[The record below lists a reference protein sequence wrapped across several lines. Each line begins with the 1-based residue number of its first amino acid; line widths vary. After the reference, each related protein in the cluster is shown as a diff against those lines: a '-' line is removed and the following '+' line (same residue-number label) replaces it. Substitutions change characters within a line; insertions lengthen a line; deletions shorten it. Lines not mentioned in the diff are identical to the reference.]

1 MRRLATIL
9 ILALT
14 TATLAQGCAQH
25 EADNPNVA
33 RFAWFEYT
41 GADAV
46 FDRTIADDEYLNPIL
61 AGYYPDPS
69 VVRVGNDFYMVNST
83 FGFFPGIPVFH
94 SRDLVNWQQLGNAV
108 DRPDML
114 PYDGI
119 HLGRHGVY
127 AATIE
132 HHDSTFYI
140 INTCVGCGGNFVL
153 TASDPA
159 GPWSDPTWLPHIQGI
174 DPSLFFDDD
183 GKVYVVHH
191 GDPENKRYDAHTAIY
206 VMEIDPET
214 FAARSDDVMLVDGGD
229 DYPWNTD
236 WIEGPHI
243 YKIDGEYLL
252 SAPGGG
258 TGYFHQQLMF
268 RADDPFG
275 PFEPWK
281 DNPSLTQFGLPVDRP
296 DPVTATGHGDI
307 FQDATGDWWAVF
319 LGTRVFDLSPSNSD
333 PGSFLTGRETFLLP
347 VRWQDGW
354 PVILDK
360 GLPVPYVVKGPR
372 LPRSS
377 PPRIPTTGNFT
388 IREEFDDPRLDFQ
401 WLHIRAPRETW
412 WQTGDGELAIEPRS
426 DLVGDPGQ
434 PSFVGRRLQHMTAT
448 WTTRLNFDP
457 QVPGEEA
464 GLLAIQNDDHYYAF
478 GVCLTEDGV
487 TTLRVRRRANGTEP
501 ARGVILYEEAID
513 LPADRSVLLRMG
525 VDRADL
531 DFSFSVDG
539 DTYEIVLDDADA
551 RVLST
556 AVAGGF
562 TGAVIGMY
570 AEREPLA
577 SD

>member
-1 MRRLATIL
+1 MWRQAITLSLL
-9 ILALT
+9 IMMLALGSACARPEASAAT
-14 TATLAQGCAQH
+14 T
-25 EADNPNVA
+25 A

-46 FDRTIADDEYLNPIL
+46 FDTALSDDEYRNPIL

-69 VVRVGNDFYMVNST
+69 VVRVGPDFYMVNST
-83 FGFFPGIPVFH
+83 FGFFPGIPVFR
-94 SRDLVNWQQLGNAV
+94 SRDLVNWEQIGNAV
-108 DRPDML
+108 DRPDMM

-119 HLGRHGVY
+119 HLGYHGVY

-132 HHDSTFYI
+132 YQDGTFYI
-140 INTCVGCGGNFVL
+140 MNTCVGCGGNFVL
-153 TASDPA
+153 RASDPA
-159 GPWSDPTWLPHIQGI
+159 GPWSDPIWLPHIQGI

-191 GDPENKRYDAHTAIY
+191 GDPEDKRYDEHTAIY
-206 VMEIDPET
+206 IMEVDPET

-236 WIEGPHI
+236 WIEGPHL
-243 YKIDGEYLL
+243 YKIDDNYLL

-275 PFEPWK
+275 PFRPWE
-281 DNPSLTQFGLPVDRP
+281 DNPSLTQFGLPADRT
-296 DPVTATGHGDI
+296 DPVTATGHADM
-307 FQDATGDWWAVF
+307 FQDTAGDWWAVF
-319 LGTRVFDLSPSNSD
+319 LGTRVFELSDSNSN

-360 GLPVPYVVKGPR
+360 GLPVPYALKRPR
-372 LPRSS
+372 LPEDS
-377 PPRIPTTGNFT
+377 PPEIPTTGNFT
-388 IREEFDDPRLDFQ
+388 LREEFADPRLGFE

-412 WQTGDGELAIEPRS
+412 WQTGTGELVIEARS
-426 DLVGDPGQ
+426 DRVGDPGQ

-448 WTTRLNFDP
+448 WTTSLEFEP
-457 QVPGEEA
+457 QAPGEEA

-478 GVCLTEDGV
+478 GIYMAENGATS
-487 TTLRVRRRANGTEP
+487 LRVRRRADGSEP
-501 ARGVILYEEAID
+501 ARGVTLYEEAID
-513 LPADRSVLLRMG
+513 LPAGGPVLLRMS
-525 VDRADL
+525 VDRGDL
-531 DFSFSVDG
+531 DFSFSLDG
-539 DTYEIVLDDADA
+539 DEFDVVLDDADA

-562 TGAVIGMY
+562 TGAVVGMF
-570 AEREPLA
+570 AERDRLQV
-577 SD
+577 D